1 MAEFN
6 SYLLGKARRSV
17 GNITLCYTRSKN
29 IAKAKVFSR
38 KDNPTP
44 EILDQRAR
52 MKALVSLSRKIIPV
66 IRKGFVGIGN
76 GTTSNAFVARNM
88 GAVNVD
94 EKHVGT
100 VDLDQLKLAAGI
112 LYPPKVTVAYS
123 TGSQK
128 YTFEQEMQG
137 EEDGFALQ
145 DDRVYGVLY
154 ETVLERARLV
164 TLRDRGESG
173 STSYALPEDWNNE
186 NVKVYCF
193 ATSKN
198 GRQASDSRV
207 LTIGES

>member
-6 SYLLGKARRSV
+6 SYLLGKAKRSV
-17 GNITLCYTRSKN
+17 GNITLCYTRRKN

-52 MKALVSLSRKIIPV
+52 MKTLVSLSQRMIPV
-66 IRKGFVGIGN
+66 IRKGFAGIGH

-88 GAVNVD
+88 GAVIVD
-94 EKHVGT
+94 EKHAGT
-100 VDLDQLKLAAGI
+100 VDFDLLKVAAGM
-112 LYPPKVTVAYS
+112 LYPPKVAVVYNAE
-123 TGSQK
+123 SQK
-128 YTFEQEMQG
+128 YVFEQGMQE

-145 DDRVYGVLY
+145 DDKVYGVLY
-154 ETVLERARLV
+154 ETVLERTRLV

-173 STSYALPEDWNNE
+173 STTYTLPEDWNNE
-186 NVKVYCF
+186 NVKAYCF

-198 GRQASDSRV
+198 GRQASDSRA